1 LRLNITMVAPPGL
14 SKSYAMRKFFH
25 STQGI
30 VPFPFKYRGKITEAG
45 FVGTVKQ
52 QEIIYGDAYYYAKG
66 FLAFNEIT
74 NLFLASQTE
83 HSGELLNQ
91 LMEALSE
98 GHISKRLSTG
108 EIDYDTSVTI
118 WGGVQPRRFDFSQ
131 GLSRRFLFVARKWTE
146 EDLEELKAVR
156 GRRHTKLKGNR
167 NNLLKDIEAVYEDFD
182 VRMLHKSDS
191 LHKYLMKVC
200 DSHLQMTLIERA
212 LIGKE
217 VFDSYSRER
226 LVLELTNEN
235 RKLID
240 NIIEMQNMTA
250 VGSDISLLLTHLD
263 SNSYKTY
270 NELFNTFRRYGYTLE
285 NFASLM
291 ERAVAISAVKVDY
304 LVKSGRRM
312 RAYRR
317 LL

>member
-1 LRLNITMVAPPGL
+1 
-14 SKSYAMRKFFH
+14 
-25 STQGI
+25 
-30 VPFPFKYRGKITEAG
+30 
-45 FVGTVKQ
+45 
-52 QEIIYGDAYYYAKG
+52 
-66 FLAFNEIT
+66 
-74 NLFLASQTE
+74 
-83 HSGELLNQ
+83 
-91 LMEALSE
+91 
-98 GHISKRLSTG
+98 
-108 EIDYDTSVTI
+108 
-118 WGGVQPRRFDFSQ
+118 
-131 GLSRRFLFVARKWTE
+131 
-146 EDLEELKAVR
+146 
-156 GRRHTKLKGNR
+156 
-167 NNLLKDIEAVYEDFD
+167 
-182 VRMLHKSDS
+182 
-191 LHKYLMKVC
+191 MKVC

-217 VFDSYSRER
+217 IFDGYSRER

-270 NELFNTFRRYGYTLE
+270 NELFNTFKRYGYTLE